1 MTYDS
6 SYDYW
11 ANKTCTTDL
20 ICLTTRFWLLMIAN
34 VNGWSW
40 HYSVSL
46 WLWIVLLLH
55 CTHPVLYEE
64 PCVHMFTNSI
74 IQSATGHSHT
84 NIGQELH
91 LKFTSH
97 IRISVTLTMAWLWAP
112 EMLLSIFLKRMVSWD
127 FYPQKG
133 LHRMMQKKN
142 HTKTSIEPQFCRQKL
157 LFYQRGQRRLAWH
170 VGADR
175 ISGKPHLTTAVSR
188 KTSRSWP
195 HVEHWSGCQPRTY
208 RLQRAQAWR
217 NWTVEDWKNV
227 A

>member
-112 EMLLSIFLKRMVSWD
+112 EMLVSIFLKRMVSWD

-157 LFYQRGQRRLAWH
+157 LSERSEETGLTCWSWQNKRKATLNNCGEQKN
-170 VGADR
+170 
-175 ISGKPHLTTAVSR
+175 ISELTT
-188 KTSRSWP
+188 
-195 HVEHWSGCQPRTY
+195 CRTLK
-208 RLQRAQAWR
+208 RMSA
-217 NWTVEDWKNV
+217 KNV
-227 A
+227 QAAEGTGLTKLDSWRLEKCSLV